1 MNQMYRELDVESI
14 SFDHENP
21 RIKMAL
27 EKYGELNAE
36 RISFALKSATEN
48 GSTSSYTS
56 LRDSILASRGIMT
69 PITVITRNNRYICV
83 DGNTRLAIYR
93 ELAKTDRKNAANWSV
108 IKAAVLED
116 CQQSDIE
123 KIRVSA
129 HLVGSR
135 EWPAYEKARYLHY
148 LRSEK
153 FMDYNEMIALCGGRK
168 IDMERQ
174 IDAFHD
180 MNEYYRDKV
189 DDTEFHIDRFSGF
202 VELQK
207 PGIKEA
213 IFDAGFELD
222 DLGDWI
228 RDGRIYRL
236 ADVRNLPKVLSNEEA
251 TEIFISG
258 GPDSIKKAMKH
269 IDAEEQTKVPDN
281 KKITLESASVH
292 QLVNTLLHRIPEL
305 TYAEISKLKNRT
317 HSDADEQVNAFENLN
332 EQLQRLIQDVSS

>member
-1 MNQMYRELDVESI
+1 
-14 SFDHENP
+14 
-21 RIKMAL
+21 MAL

-69 PITVITRNNRYICV
+69 PITVIARNDQYICV
-83 DGNTRLAIYR
+83 DGNTRLAICK
-93 ELAKTDRKNAANWSV
+93 ELAKTDKRNDVDWSR
-108 IKAAVLED
+108 IKAALLDD

-168 IDMERQ
+168 IDIERQ

-207 PGIKEA
+207 TRIKDA
-213 IFDAGFELD
+213 IFDAGFGLD
-222 DLGDWI
+222 DFGDWI

-236 ADVRNLPKVLSNEEA
+236 NDVRNLPKVLRNEEA
-251 TEIFISG
+251 SEIFISG
-258 GPDSIKKAMKH
+258 GPGSIEEAVKFIDREEHAGASSNKKA
-269 IDAEEQTKVPDN
+269 
-281 KKITLESASVH
+281 TLESASVH
-292 QLVNTLLHRIPEL
+292 QLVNTLLQRIPNL
-305 TYAEISKLKNRT
+305 TYAEVSKLKNREN
-317 HSDADEQVNAFENLN
+317 SEADEQISAFENLN